1 MKKPKILIT
10 GSTGALGKILIP
22 KIQEKKYECLGIA
35 RNASRNESNFNTVK
49 CDVTE
54 IDDIKSIIAEFQPS
68 FIIHLAGLTGNIEC
82 EKNPKDAF
90 VSNVLSTCNI
100 LKASIKIKP
109 KIVFASS
116 REVYGNTEKKA
127 KEKDQLKPININGIT
142 KMLSENLILNYHVQ
156 YRMPYEVLRFTNFY
170 GENCEKR
177 GISAMIRNAMQG
189 KLISIFGGKQ
199 NLDLLYFDDAAS
211 AIIKAINYDKSDI
224 FNIGSGDSTT
234 LLSLVK
240 KIEEIRKKKIPFEI
254 KPYRDFEVK
263 KFAVDMTKSRNILK
277 FRAVHHLDWVLKR
290 MFDKWSTN

>member
-22 KIQEKKYECLGIA
+22 KIQEKKYEYLGIA
-35 RNASRNESNFNTVK
+35 RNASRSENNFNTVK

-54 IDDIKSIIAEFQPS
+54 IDDIKSIITEFQPS

-82 EKNPKDAF
+82 ETNPQHAF
-90 VSNVLSTCNI
+90 VSNVLSTYNI
-100 LKASIKIKP
+100 LKTSIKIKP

-156 YRMPYEVLRFTNFY
+156 YKIPYEILRFTNFY
-170 GENCEKR
+170 GENGKR

-211 AIIKAINYDKSDI
+211 AIIKAINYDKSAI

-234 LLSLVK
+234 PLSLVK
-240 KIEEIRKKKIPFEI
+240 KIEEIRKKKIAIEI
-254 KPYRDFEVK
+254 KSYRGFEVR
-263 KFAVDMTKSRNILK
+263 KFSVDITKSRNVLK

-290 MFDKWSTN
+290 MFNKWSTN